1 MGGINIGGVR
11 VKKLGG
17 MIGQFIAACIGIVI
31 FGAIPSLFFTVGTEE
46 GPLAMFFKT
55 VKSILYSLVHY
66 DELTIM
72 MRGTEYKLYPLI
84 LEGALYSLTLILGAL
99 ILAYITSI
107 LLTIG
112 TMQFPK
118 WLREKINFFILF
130 LESLPDILVVLVLQ
144 LVIVVLYK
152 KTDIL
157 LMKVVTVGDSQAF
170 LLPIICLALLPTI
183 QLYRITVH
191 LFEEELFKD
200 YVLLG
205 RAKGLHHTF
214 LLVVHVFRNT
224 AISLFFNLKNTIWF
238 MLSTLVV
245 VELLFGIFGI
255 TYYLTTYMA
264 PEVFTFIL
272 LFLFVPIFIFYHI
285 VKMVIERTIKGGET
299 VA

>member
-1 MGGINIGGVR
+1 MAVFNKGGGGM
-11 VKKLGG
+11 KKLGG
-17 MIGQFIAACIGIVI
+17 IIGQFLAACIGIVI
-31 FGAIPSLFFTVGTEE
+31 FGALPSLFFTVDTGE
-46 GPLAMFFKT
+46 GALSMFFKT
-55 VKSILYSLVHY
+55 VKNILYSLIHY
-66 DELTIM
+66 DELTIT
-72 MRGTEYKLYPLI
+72 MRGTEYKVYPLI
-84 LEGALYSLTLILGAL
+84 LEGAFYSLTLIVCAL

-118 WLREKINFFILF
+118 SLREKMKFPILF
-130 LESLPDILVVLVLQ
+130 LESLPDILVVLLLQ
-144 LVIVVLYK
+144 LVIIVFYK
-152 KTDIL
+152 KTDVL
-157 LMKVVTVGDSQAF
+157 LMKVVTVGDSQAL
-170 LLPIICLALLPTI
+170 LLPILCLALLPTI
-183 QLYRITVH
+183 QLYRITIH

-224 AISLFFNLKNTIWF
+224 AISLFFNLKKTIWF

-245 VELLFGIFGI
+245 VELLFGIFGV
-255 TYYLTTYMA
+255 TYYLTMYMV

-285 VKMVIERTIKGGET
+285 VKLIIEVSIKGGEA